1 MTLKIGRQGY
11 LGLGIESQAGT
22 AVPATTAV
30 PFVTNSL
37 LGKHNPQE
45 DIAARGSRAQ
55 NYTSIIGKQWSEGE
69 VDVNLDLTNAG
80 FFLKLALGNEVLSNP
95 ATGVYDHLFYT
106 TVSGNNPLTA
116 TLYNYTGLDVQQF
129 ASMAVDKLDLDVK
142 DTFMVAKAS
151 FKGFFPTS
159 GAYSATTVS
168 GSLVN
173 FGKYNL
179 KLGSTLALAEVATA
193 TPVTE
198 FSLSINNN
206 AEVVFESGKSTA
218 SRVFWKQFKVTGSF
232 TKYFES
238 VSERDSYL
246 NLVKSS
252 MILTASGVNLVPGY
266 NEELKINIAKMVYN
280 DQSLATGLENY
291 FAVKT
296 NFTAEVDVT
305 QGKQFDMTLRN
316 TRDSVYT

>member
-1 MTLKIGRQGY
+1 MSLKIGRQGF
-11 LGLGIESQAGT
+11 LGLGIESVAGT
-22 AVPATTAV
+22 AVPATTAI
-30 PFVTNSL
+30 PFTVNSIA
-37 LGKHNPQE
+37 GKHTPQE

-55 NYTSIIGKQWSEGE
+55 NYTSVVGKQWAEGE

-80 FFLKLALGNEVLSNP
+80 FFFKLALGNEVLTNP
-95 ATGVYDHLFYT
+95 TTGVYDHLFYT

-129 ASMAVDKLDLDVK
+129 ASMAIDKLDLEVK
-142 DTFMVAKAS
+142 DSFMLAKAS
-151 FKGFFPTS
+151 YKGFFPTT

-173 FGKYNL
+173 FSRYSL

-206 AEVVFESGKSTA
+206 AEVIYESGRSTA
-218 SRVFWKQFKVTGSF
+218 SRVFWKQLKITGSF
-232 TKYFES
+232 TKYFEN

-252 MILTASGVNLVPGY
+252 MILTASGVNLVGAY
-266 NEELKINIAKMVYN
+266 NEQLKINVAKMVYN

-296 NFTAEVDVT
+296 NFTAEVDIT